1 MTFKVSAL
9 CRGCGACARDCA
21 FGVLA
26 MKDGRPAV
34 REGKEALCMNC
45 QHCLAVCPEGAVT
58 VNGVG
63 ADACLPLDQMP
74 IPPPNEL
81 ANLLMSRRSI
91 RQFARRDLPRADIEA
106 LLEPLKYVPT
116 GCNVRHLVF
125 RVVAEAAQ
133 TAKLRAAL
141 KELLAARLEALPESL
156 RKTVQGWQKHPES
169 DVFFRGAP
177 HVLIVYGDAQKAVTP
192 QVDCDAACAYF
203 DLLAQASGVGT
214 TWFGFLTHLVAAVPE
229 VADLFG
235 IPRGAPFHAMLF
247 GEPAVDYARC
257 VSRPDGAKVEWI

>member
-1 MTFKVSAL
+1 
-9 CRGCGACARDCA
+9 
-21 FGVLA
+21 
-26 MKDGRPAV
+26 
-34 REGKEALCMNC
+34 MNC

-63 ADACLPLDQMP
+63 ADACIPLARMP
-74 IPPPNEL
+74 IPPPDEV

-91 RQFARRDLPRADIEA
+91 RQFLKADMPREDIAA

-116 GCNVRHLVF
+116 GCNVRHLTF
-125 RVVAEAAQ
+125 RVVGGAA
-133 TAKLRAAL
+133 KVAAL
-141 KELLAARLEALPESL
+141 RQSLMALLAARLDVLPESL
-156 RKTVQGWQKHPES
+156 RKIVQGWQKHPEA

-177 HVLIVYGDAQKAVTP
+177 HVLIVYGDPKAAVTP
-192 QVDCDAACAYF
+192 QADCDAACAYF
-203 DLLAQASGVGT
+203 DLLAQANGVGT
-214 TWFGFLTHLVAAVPE
+214 TWFGFLTHLVHAVPA

-257 VSRPDGAKVEWI
+257 VYRPDGAKVEWA

>member
-1 MTFKVSAL
+1 MEFKVSAL
-9 CRGCGACARDCA
+9 CRGCGKCVKDCG

-26 MKDGRPAV
+26 MKDGGPVV
-34 REGKEALCMNC
+34 RDGKDELCMNC

-63 ADACLPLDQMP
+63 PDACTPLEQMP
-74 IPPPNEL
+74 IPPPVEV

-91 RQFARRDLPRADIEA
+91 RQFVKADIPRGEIAEMLEA
-106 LLEPLKYVPT
+106 LKYVPT

-125 RVVAEAAQ
+125 RVVEGAAKMEVLRQ
-133 TAKLRAAL
+133 TMM
-141 KELLAARLEALPESL
+141 ETLAAHLEALPENL
-156 RKTVQGWQKHPES
+156 RKIVLGWRKHPEV

-177 HVLIVYGDAQKAVTP
+177 HVLIVYGDPKAVTP

-203 DLLAQASGVGT
+203 DLLAQANGVGT
-214 TWFGFLTHLVAAVPE
+214 TWFGFLTHMVEAVPE
-229 VADLFG
+229 IADVFG

-257 VSRPDGAKVEWI
+257 VNRAAGARIEWA

>member
-1 MTFKVSAL
+1 MEFKISSA
-9 CRGCGACARDCA
+9 CRGCGACVRDCG

-26 MKDGRPAV
+26 LKDGRPVV
-34 REGKEALCMNC
+34 RDGKDGLCMNC

-63 ADACLPLDQMP
+63 ADACTPLDRMP

-91 RQFARRDLPRADIEA
+91 RQFAKADIPREEIA
-106 LLEPLKYVPT
+106 GLLGALKYVPT

-125 RVVAEAAQ
+125 RVVAG
-133 TAKLRAAL
+133 
-141 KELLAARLEALPESL
+141 AARMATLRQKTMDLLSAHADDLPEDM
-156 RKTVQGWQKHPES
+156 RKIVLGWRKHPEV

-177 HVLIVYGDAQKAVTP
+177 HLLVVVGDPKAVTP
-192 QVDCDAACAYF
+192 QTDCDAACAYF
-203 DLLAQASGVGT
+203 DLLAQANGIGT
-214 TWFGFLTHLVAAVPE
+214 TWFGFLTHIVHAVPE
-229 VADLFG
+229 AADIFG